1 MIKSLTTTE
10 IETALATL
18 NQKSAATWTIEEGK
32 LYRAFK
38 FPNFIAAFGFMTQ
51 VAMLAEK
58 ADHHPEWFNVDNKVN
73 ISLTTHDAGGISTR
87 DFALAEQISA
97 LIP

>member
-1 MIKSLTTTE
+1 MIKKLTTTE
-10 IETALATL
+10 IETALTTL
-18 NQKSAATWTIEEGK
+18 NQKCAAAWTIEEGK

-51 VAMLAEK
+51 VAILAEK
-58 ADHHPEWFNVDNKVN
+58 ANHHPEWFNVYNKVN

-97 LIP
+97 LI

>member
-18 NQKSAATWTIEEGK
+18 NQKSAAAWTIEEGK

-58 ADHHPEWFNVDNKVN
+58 ADHHPEWFNVYNKVN

-87 DFALAEQISA
+87 DFALDEQISA
-97 LIP
+97 LI

>member
-1 MIKSLTTTE
+1 MIKKLTTTE
-10 IETALATL
+10 IETALTTL
-18 NQKSAATWTIEEGK
+18 NQKCAAAWTIEEGK

-51 VAMLAEK
+51 VAILAEK
-58 ADHHPEWFNVDNKVN
+58 ADHHPEWFNVYNKVN

-87 DFALAEQISA
+87 VFALAEQISA
-97 LIP
+97 LI

>member
-1 MIKSLTTTE
+1 MIKKLTTTE
-10 IETALATL
+10 IETALTTL
-18 NQKSAATWTIEEGK
+18 NQKCAAAWTIEEGK

-51 VAMLAEK
+51 VAILAEK
-58 ADHHPEWFNVDNKVN
+58 ADHHPEWFNVYNKVN

-97 LIP
+97 LI